1 MRQTTNHGRG
11 DNTDADP
18 TAISDDEVDELLEE
32 VDSGVDTPDDGPR
45 LSDDDVFEVL
55 YNRRRRAVVRHLREW
70 GGSGSVSD
78 LAERIA
84 ADENDTTVQQLSSY
98 ERKRVYVALYQNHL
112 PKMDDLGV
120 VDYDKNRGTVEFRA
134 PAERLEPYI
143 GEPEGDGDGRL
154 PAAGAVAL
162 AGTMLLGTLDVGAL
176 AGVPNPLWIALGLAG
191 IVGLVAVKADRRL
204 FR

>member
-1 MRQTTNHGRG
+1 MRQTDHGRG
-11 DNTDADP
+11 DDAGADP
-18 TAISDDEVDELLEE
+18 NAISDDEVDELLDE
-32 VDSGVDTPDDGPR
+32 VGGADPDDGPD

-55 YNRRRRAVVRHLREW
+55 YNRRRRAVVRHLVE
-70 GGSGSVSD
+70 GDGSGSVGD

-84 ADENDTTVQQLSSY
+84 ADENDTTVRQLSSY

-120 VDYDKNRGTVEFRA
+120 VDYDKNRGTVRLRD
-134 PAERLEPYI
+134 PAERLEPYL
-143 GEPEGDGDGRL
+143 GEPDGGDGRM

-176 AGVPNPLWIALGLAG
+176 AGVTDLLWIGLGLAG
-191 IVGLVAVKADRRL
+191 IVGLVAAETHGLPAR
-204 FR
+204 